1 VRKAPPKKIHAPSSP
16 TMAKINST
24 LIILFPKNVK
34 ISIKISKK
42 RNHVKE
48 KVKISKKKNHMKEN
62 FKISMKKIR

>member
-1 VRKAPPKKIHAPSSP
+1 
-16 TMAKINST
+16 MAKINST

-62 FKISMKKIR
+62 FKISMKKNR